1 MNKKVCIITGTRAE
15 YGLFLPLLRR
25 LEADTL
31 FEVQI
36 MATGMHLSPEFG
48 LTYREIEED
57 GFTIN
62 EKIEILLSSDTGTG
76 ISKSIGLGVIGI
88 SEALAR
94 LNPDALIALGDR
106 FETFAAVVAAYVARV
121 PVVHLYGG
129 ETTEGAFDEGFRH
142 SITKMSCLHFTS
154 TESYRSRVIQL
165 GEPPETVFNVGA
177 LGIDNV
183 KSVGLLSKEELE
195 KSLACSF
202 GPRCALVTFHP
213 VTLED
218 NSAAEQFKNLLEAL
232 ETHDDLNIIFTKPN
246 ADTGGRI
253 IIAMIDEFVK
263 KRPER
268 FFAYTSLGQRNYLSA
283 VSHVDVVVGNSSS
296 GIVEVPSLGKPT
308 VNIGDRQKGRIRA
321 ASVID
326 CKPERDAIND
336 ALVRALSA
344 AHLALCGKVVNP
356 YGDGNSAGKI
366 HDILKSRM
374 GDLDIKKGFHDIKF

>member
-1 MNKKVCIITGTRAE
+1 
-15 YGLFLPLLRR
+15 
-25 LEADTL
+25 
-31 FEVQI
+31 
-36 MATGMHLSPEFG
+36 MHLSPEFG

-177 LGIDNV
+177 LGIDNI

-246 ADTGGRI
+246 ADTAEG
-253 IIAMIDEFVK
+253 
-263 KRPER
+263 
-268 FFAYTSLGQRNYLSA
+268 SLS
-283 VSHVDVVVGNSSS
+283 
-296 GIVEVPSLGKPT
+296 P
-308 VNIGDRQKGRIRA
+308 
-321 ASVID
+321 
-326 CKPERDAIND
+326 
-336 ALVRALSA
+336 
-344 AHLALCGKVVNP
+344 
-356 YGDGNSAGKI
+356 
-366 HDILKSRM
+366 
-374 GDLDIKKGFHDIKF
+374 

>member
-25 LEADTL
+25 LDADTL

-177 LGIDNV
+177 LGIDNI
-183 KSVGLLSKEELE
+183 KSVGLLSKEDLE

-213 VTLED
+213 VTLEY

-263 KRPER
+263 KRPDR

-326 CKPERDAIND
+326 CEPERDAIND
-336 ALVRALSA
+336 ALGRALSA
-344 AHLALCGKVVNP
+344 SHLKICNKLENP
-356 YGDGNSAGKI
+356 YGDGHSAEKI
-366 HDILKSRM
+366 SEILKKSVGM
-374 GDLDIKKGFHDIKF
+374 LNLKKTFFNVS